1 MLYSMGVRDTPS
13 PSTVTDLAAS
23 SRAMPPLRRTR
34 GGLFLPLA
42 PQRGVPAELAFTRAK
57 TSMGLKGLDHIVVRP
72 DVEAQDLVRVL
83 AFGCEEN
90 DGDILAL
97 PELGGGTDPVHV
109 GHHHVHEDEMDL
121 PLLHDLQ
128 RFQSVVSVIGLVPVA
143 GEVDVQG
150 GYDIPVIITD
160 ENVVQQNHSS
170 CLLSY
175 QPLFKP
181 QGRKGLRSS

>member
-1 MLYSMGVRDTPS
+1 
-13 PSTVTDLAAS
+13 
-23 SRAMPPLRRTR
+23 
-34 GGLFLPLA
+34 
-42 PQRGVPAELAFTRAK
+42 
-57 TSMGLKGLDHIVVRP
+57 
-72 DVEAQDLVRVL
+72 
-83 AFGCEEN
+83 
-90 DGDILAL
+90 
-97 PELGGGTDPVHV
+97 
-109 GHHHVHEDEMDL
+109 MDL

-181 QGRKGLRSS
+181 QGGKGLRSS

>member
-34 GGLFLPLA
+34 EVSSFRWP
-42 PQRGVPAELAFTRAK
+42 PQRGVAAELAFYPGQDLNGVERL
-57 TSMGLKGLDHIVVRP
+57 GHIVVRP
-72 DVEAQDLVRVL
+72 DIEAQDLVRVL
-83 AFGCEEN
+83 ALGCEE
-90 DGDILAL
+90 DDRDILAL
-97 PELGGGTDPVHV
+97 PELGGGADPVHV

-150 GYDIPVIITD
+150 GYDI
-160 ENVVQQNHSS
+160 
-170 CLLSY
+170 
-175 QPLFKP
+175 
-181 QGRKGLRSS
+181 RSSSQMRMLYNKITPPVCYPTSRFLSRKVEKV